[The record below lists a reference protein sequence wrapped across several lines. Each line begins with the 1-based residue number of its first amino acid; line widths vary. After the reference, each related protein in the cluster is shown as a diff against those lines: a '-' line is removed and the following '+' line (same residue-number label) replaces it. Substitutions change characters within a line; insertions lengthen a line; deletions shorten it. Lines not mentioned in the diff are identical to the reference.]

1 MMEPTAHLRWLKM
14 AERNFAS
21 ELSKKM
27 SKKKKSFNN
36 LEKNFAKYRGELDRL
51 EKKYNGRLNP
61 HDIVREAS
69 NVSNPLHTFFDWN
82 DMTASEKWRVHQAR
96 LLLNSIK
103 IRVQFE
109 DGFKEY
115 KKYLNVTFVS
125 TNGKKKVNNFYM
137 DSQAVLSDEDLRK
150 QIVTKA
156 VKEAEYWQRAYND
169 YQELEDIFS
178 SIKRTKKRLVRK
190 KILIAQ

>member
-1 MMEPTAHLRWLKM
+1 MKNNFLKP
-14 AERNFAS
+14 
-21 ELSKKM
+21 K
-27 SKKKKSFNN
+27 
-36 LEKNFAKYRGELDRL
+36 LEKNFAKYRAELDKL

-61 HDIVREAS
+61 HDIVREAEDMT
-69 NVSNPLHTFFDWN
+69 NPLHGWFDWN
-82 DMTASEKWRVHQAR
+82 DETASEKWRVHQAR

-103 IRVQFE
+103 IKVQFE

-137 DSQAVLSDEDLRK
+137 DSKAVMNDEQLK
-150 QIVTKA
+150 NQVITKA
-156 VKEAEYWQRAYND
+156 VREAEYWQRAYND

-178 SIKRTKKRLVRK
+178 SIKRTKKKLIKKRILVN
-190 KILIAQ
+190 A